1 MAHLP
6 IVLMDYTHP
15 IISRFWQ
22 KFMYDRGWVPKDEY
36 AKKLINQGMIL
47 GEQELSEDRI
57 GVKPLRS
64 NEEQESVALDTLDFD
79 QWLQWMLLP
88 KMNDLLLRQLPLPDN
103 CAIHPMAE
111 EVYDQEDAGA
121 VRLISIIAEIDTL
134 LTEGQGGLN

>member
-1 MAHLP
+1 VSLDPA
-6 IVLMDYTHP
+6 
-15 IISRFWQ
+15 SRAVD
-22 KFMYDRGWVPKDEY
+22 KKPSACKDNRDEEGDGGHVRDRLSQLLQTLENELRV
-36 AKKLINQGMIL
+36 QGRWE
-47 GEQELSEDRI
+47 GAAPS
-57 GVKPLRS
+57 PSALRS
-64 NEEQESVALDTLDFD
+64 TQPFAVDTLTFD

-88 KMNDLLLRQLPLPDN
+88 KMNDLLLHQLPLPDN